1 MLKIAVL
8 IVVLL
13 IVALL
18 IYAATKP
25 DVFRVQRSTGIQVP
39 AAAIFLC
46 SKIFTVGVSGLPT
59 RNSILA

>member
-18 IYAATKP
+18 IYAAERT
-25 DVFRVQRSTGIQVP
+25 DENFDAT
-39 AAAIFLC
+39 
-46 SKIFTVGVSGLPT
+46 
-59 RNSILA
+59 